1 MNNPVRKIF
10 NDPIYGFVTI
20 PGSLCFR
27 IIEHPYFQRLR
38 MIKQLGATHLVYPGA
53 LHNRFHHAIGAMH
66 LMDNAI
72 AVLRSKG
79 VSISEAEAESSCAA
93 ILLHDVGHS
102 PYSHSLE
109 FLFTEGLSHEAL
121 SSILMKAIN
130 RDLGGRLDEAI
141 AIFEGSHP
149 KRFLHQLVSG
159 QIDVDRLDYLQR
171 DSFYTGVS
179 EGVISTDR
187 IIAMLNVS
195 EGHLAVE
202 VKGIYS
208 VEKFLIARRLMYW
221 QVYLHKTVIAAEK
234 ILVNILKRASEL
246 ASGGMDLFASPAL
259 RYFLYVKPSAGDME
273 SSPEA
278 LAHFTR
284 LDDSDIYL
292 SIKVWMESGD
302 KILAALASA
311 FVKRNL
317 YRIKLQDLPFDK
329 SEVKSLE
336 EEFAAGMKLGKADI
350 PYFVS
355 TGVISN
361 RAYNPALG
369 PVNILYRDGRTVDI
383 REAAD
388 LQNIAVLAG
397 PVEKH
402 FLYCPKTGG

>member
-336 EEFAAGMKLGKADI
+336 IG
-350 PYFVS
+350 
-355 TGVISN
+355 
-361 RAYNPALG
+361 RASC
-369 PVNILYRDGRTVDI
+369 
-383 REAAD
+383 RER
-388 LQNIAVLAG
+388 V
-397 PVEKH
+397 
-402 FLYCPKTGG
+402 